1 MSEEQRKEFLEMRK
15 QFLELIETIKLEI
28 KAFQVIEGEN
38 IAVKV
43 CLN

>member
-28 KAFQVIEGEN
+28 KAFQVIESET
-38 IAVKV
+38 IAVRV